1 LYLSGFF
8 ITINIKIY
16 KRLGDFSI
24 FCKIEGSDIPL
35 VMVGTSPFIGAGQF
49 GLKAQTY
56 RRKFLFHPKTMLEI
70 LEAAYKAGS
79 RGIEVI
85 TAGKISTAAKI
96 MKETHNDFVI
106 TGSTFPGPDPMIED
120 LINLDSK
127 VIFIHGMVSD
137 RKNKELLEL
146 IDDISSRGVIPG
158 IAAHSPIS
166 TLKYAFENTNI
177 KTFLIPFNVRGML
190 MGKKTELEELV
201 DNKKENFFVGMKTLA
216 AGKLEPQ
223 KAFDY
228 ISNHNI
234 CCVTIGMVTTEE
246 AELSTKIAL
255 KALQNKT

>member
-1 LYLSGFF
+1 LYLSNFF
-8 ITINIKIY
+8 ITDNINNSIG
-16 KRLGDFSI
+16 LGEFNI

-49 GLKAQTY
+49 GLKAQTF

-85 TAGKISTAAKI
+85 TAGKISVAAKI
-96 MKETHNDFVI
+96 MKETYNDFVI
-106 TGSTFPGPDPMIED
+106 TGSTFPGSDPMIED
-120 LINLDSK
+120 LIDLDSK
-127 VIFIHGMVSD
+127 IIFIHGMVSD
-137 RKNKELLEL
+137 KKNKKLIEL

-158 IAAHSPIS
+158 IAVHSPIS
-166 TLKYAFENTNI
+166 TLKYAFENTNV
-177 KTFLIPFNVRGML
+177 KTFLIPFNARGML
-190 MGKKTELEELV
+190 MGKKTELEEIV
-201 DNKKENFFVGMKTLA
+201 DNKKKYFFVGMKTLA

-234 CCVTIGMVTTEE
+234 CCVTVGMVTTKQ
-246 AELSTKIAL
+246 AEISTEIAL
-255 KALQNKT
+255 KALENKK